1 MNAVSQHDKD
11 TSQKN
16 IASAHRNVRIPR
28 LMNGEEMLRDTP
40 KIDWFVRD
48 VFPRLG
54 FGVAYS
60 KPGVGK
66 THFVLGL
73 LFHLAH
79 GLQILDAVNDPIP
92 VCYVA
97 GEGNSGVR
105 DRYEALL
112 TRHGIEASEDEN
124 MIFTDGPTEL
134 SDPEAI
140 KGLIDGIKEMLSGR
154 EIGVVAIDTLARNF
168 TGDENDAASMKILV
182 DGCEEIVKTFQC
194 LVILVHHAKKGNKTE
209 FRGSGAL
216 EGAIDVT
223 YAVERSDQGID
234 VVIEKLRV
242 GRDNGRIKCL
252 LEPVELELDED
263 GMEREAPVLSFA
275 SFAFEDGSSK
285 PTRSARQ
292 TAGANQEIALD
303 ILKQGPLSK
312 SEWME
317 KFSLQK
323 NIPPEKSKR
332 AFRDAVSG
340 LETRGLI
347 SMKDEKYIVFE
358 ERL

>member
-1 MNAVSQHDKD
+1 MNAVSLYHQD

-16 IASAHRNVRIPR
+16 IASPHRKVRIPR
-28 LMNGEEMLRDTP
+28 LMKGEEMLRDTP

-134 SDPEAI
+134 SDPAAI
-140 KGLIDGIKEMLSGR
+140 QGLIDGIKEMLAGR

-182 DGCEEIVKTFQC
+182 DGCEEIVKTFKC

-223 YAVERSDQGID
+223 YAVEKSDQGID
-234 VVIEKLRV
+234 VVIEKLRF

-252 LEPVELELDED
+252 LEPVELEPDED

-275 SFAFEDGSSK
+275 SFTFEDGTSK
-285 PTRSARQ
+285 PTRSLRK
-292 TAGANQEIALD
+292 TGGGNQDIALG
-303 ILKQGPLSK
+303 ILKRGPI
-312 SEWME
+312 SEKEWRE
-317 KFSLQK
+317 KFILQK
-323 NIPPEKSKR
+323 NVAPEKSKR
-332 AFRDAVSG
+332 AFREAV
-340 LETRGLI
+340 
-347 SMKDEKYIVFE
+347 
-358 ERL
+358 